1 MRFVALGL
9 KVVVVLAAVAAC
21 ALMARRIGPWKALGW
36 WAVIF
41 GVLCAGIAFAV
52 SRQPPG
58 KVTVLNYLMGYI
70 LQWGYR
76 IGRGKLVNITAISW
90 SIWMLLGMAAVFAAQ
105 IHANTFASA
114 AAEPHARGMVLM
126 ALLAL
131 AWIVDGAALFY
142 ILGNGIF
149 NGGAARQP
157 GSLWVVAAIL
167 LAMILGSAG
176 LVIASHSRSAALAA
190 LLLAG
195 GPILLVG
202 VFYGLFMVVIVM
214 SGRKT
219 RWN

>member
-1 MRFVALGL
+1 MRVIAMGL

-36 WAVIF
+36 WAIIL
-41 GVLCAGIAFAV
+41 GVLCAGVAFAV
-52 SRQPPG
+52 SRQSSG
-58 KVTVLNYLMGYI
+58 RVTILNYLMGYI

-76 IGRGKLVNITAISW
+76 IGRGQLVNITAISW
-90 SIWMLLGMAAVFAAQ
+90 IIWMLLGGVGILATQV
-105 IHANTFASA
+105 HANTFASNA
-114 AAEPHARGMVLM
+114 IEPQTRGMVLM

-149 NGGAARQP
+149 SGGPARQS
-157 GSLWVVAAIL
+157 GTLWAVAAIL
-167 LAMILGSAG
+167 FIMILGSVG
-176 LVIASHSRSAALAA
+176 LVIAGHSRSAALAA

-195 GPILLVG
+195 GPILLAG
-202 VFYGLFMVVIVM
+202 VAYAVFIVVILM
-214 SGRKT
+214 NGKA